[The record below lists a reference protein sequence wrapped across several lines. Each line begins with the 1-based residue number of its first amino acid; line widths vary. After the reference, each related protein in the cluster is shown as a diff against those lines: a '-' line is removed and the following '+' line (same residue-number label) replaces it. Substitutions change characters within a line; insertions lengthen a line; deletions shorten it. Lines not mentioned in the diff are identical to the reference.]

1 MSDVTLLLDR
11 AQQGDPRAA
20 EELLPLVYDELRKLA
35 AAKMANEAPGQTLQ
49 PTALVHEAW
58 LRLGGAQDQQWQGKA
73 HFFAAAAEAMR
84 RILIDVARRKHQVR
98 HGGGQ
103 QRVQLEGMDIAL
115 PDDRTRLL
123 QVHEALDELAA
134 VDPMK
139 AQVVKLRFFV
149 GLTNGE
155 TADLLHVSERT
166 VERAWTFAKAWLF
179 ATIQGR
185 SLT

>member
-1 MSDVTLLLDR
+1 
-11 AQQGDPRAA
+11 
-20 EELLPLVYDELRKLA
+20 
-35 AAKMANEAPGQTLQ
+35 
-49 PTALVHEAW
+49 
-58 LRLGGAQDQQWQGKA
+58 
-73 HFFAAAAEAMR
+73 MR
-84 RILIDVARRKHQVR
+84 RILVDVARRKHQVR

-155 TADLLHVSERT
+155 IANLLHVSSARWN
-166 VERAWTFAKAWLF
+166 AL
-179 ATIQGR
+179 GR
-185 SLT
+185 SPKPGFLRPSKAVRYLNSKNNPRSCRF